1 MTRDWWQQHFPE
13 GRQTLTI
20 TDANGHEVSIAYGEV
35 GTGKPLFLLHGVGS
49 WSYNWRCNI
58 QPLSQYFRVICV
70 DAKGYGFSQTSAL
83 PETVGHQ
90 VIELARIIPALCY
103 PPALIAAE
111 SLGALTAL
119 AVAQD
124 YPHLVERLVLINVPV
139 FPKQLPSVGM
149 QLLSWLPLD
158 LVQWVDQ
165 RQWVR
170 LFSPLVQESTR
181 WVRREVVIDPDLI
194 TDADIYWLTYPY
206 LYIPGTLT
214 QFAADLQ
221 LAAREIDRL
230 NQNQPN
236 LIRSIQQN
244 LPHTLCP
251 TLILWSDCDQWFPTD
266 DGRKLHDRL
275 PHSRFQIIS
284 NCGHVASSG
293 NPDEVNAAI
302 IQHCSD
308 AVPPITDV

>member
-1 MTRDWWQQHFPE
+1 MQNWWQQHFPE

-20 TDANGHEVSIAYGEV
+20 ADANGRKVSIAYGVV
-35 GTGKPLFLLHGVGS
+35 GTGKPLLLLHGVGS

-58 QPLSQYFRVICV
+58 QPLSQHFRVICI
-70 DAKGYGFSQTSAL
+70 DAKGYGFSEAPPL

-90 VIELARIIPALCY
+90 VIELAQIIPLLCQT
-103 PPALIAAE
+103 PVLIAAE
-111 SLGALTAL
+111 SLGALVAL

-124 YPHLVERLVLINVPV
+124 YPDLIERLVLINAPV

-149 QLLSWLPLD
+149 QLLSFLPLD
-158 LVQWVDQ
+158 LVQWVD
-165 RQWVR
+165 RQQWIR
-170 LFSPLVQESTR
+170 PFTPLVQEITR
-181 WVRREVVIDPDLI
+181 WVRREVVIDPDSI
-194 TDADIYWLTYPY
+194 TDEDIYWLTYPY

-244 LPHTLCP
+244 LPHTCCP
-251 TLILWSDCDQWFPTD
+251 TLILWSDCDRWFPSE
-266 DGRKLHDRL
+266 DGRKLHDRF
-275 PHSRFQIIS
+275 PNSRFQIIR

-293 NPDEVNAAI
+293 NPDAVNAAI
-302 IQHCSD
+302 IQHCLD
-308 AVPPITDV
+308 AVPPFTDV